1 MKAKYSKPLLLS
13 IIILSILVWLGYQNT
28 EQGITFSEAIH
39 IAFVGPLS
47 GSGAPEGTALL
58 QSVKLYIDEVNR
70 NGGVNGRQIVLDEYD
85 DQNTPIKAKE
95 QALEI
100 VKQNQAVAVIGHY
113 YSSCSLSAGEVYQQ
127 SEIPAITPGSTNVKV
142 TEDNPWYF
150 RTIFH
155 DDLQGRFMANY
166 LKKVLQYNT
175 VTIIHHDDAYGK
187 DLARAFKD
195 TFQNL
200 GAEVKHEYKF
210 QGNDANLTWTLQQI
224 VDDLATQ
231 KDTGFIFLG
240 TYALEGVELV
250 RLLKD
255 KGIKNPIIVPAAF
268 DSKTFQEGFDNYPEE
283 KKNPGYYTNG
293 IYITTPLIFDTANEK
308 AQKFKEEYQAKYQE
322 EANLRTPFAY
332 DAAML
337 LISAIKNTGI
347 TGQPPTI
354 QDDRKTIREYL
365 AKIDNSSEAIE
376 GTTGYNYFNDKGDAQ
391 KTVAMGVY
399 KNNNIISALVQLQSV
414 RNPNEI
420 QNLDKATEEGRV
432 IDIDEQYFYKTN
444 VVYVGVKINEI
455 TDFDLENLTF
465 IVDFYLWFRFQ
476 GNIKPQD
483 IEFLNAVEPFDL
495 EPDKPT
501 LVNTITATTPDTKE
515 TTPPARLIKVETQDQ
530 ITHRLYRIKS
540 NFKADFLPTNYI
552 FNQHSLGVSFRHRDL
567 TRNNLIYVTDILG
580 MGLTKQD
587 IDTDTGKLDKT
598 LVQSASLLDWTINK
612 PRFFQDIVKENALGS
627 LKYLDVLGGMVEYSQ
642 FNMNVLITSN
652 KFSIRRAISH
662 QAADNILLVSS
673 IIILLLA
680 FKHSTFR
687 RFSKLIWVI
696 QALFAF
702 LLLLSSEV
710 VLLARLIDE
719 TNTTNINVIIKA
731 FDMLWWIIPAI
742 LLHSAIEQFLWVPL
756 EEKSGRNIPRIGRRF
771 VSFTIYLM
779 TFFAIL
785 AFVYDQRLTSL
796 LATSGVI
803 AMIIGLAIQINISNI
818 FSGIAINIEHPFRV
832 GDWVQIGTFDE
843 GKVVDITWRTTRI
856 ITRMGCILSI
866 PNSVASEST
875 IHNYDYPDD
884 TFWLRFIVHVHPA
897 HPPQRVQ
904 KIIRDAVISTE
915 VVLKT
920 PDPFIIFRGLSD
932 WAADYMVYFAV
943 RDYAWRLLHEEAV
956 WTRIWVHLN
965 RAGIAPA
972 IQRQEIHL
980 FKGMKERG
988 EEAATKPLTLLREID
1003 LFRPFSE
1010 EAKLY
1015 LSEHMHIH
1023 RISAG
1028 EIIVRQGDTGNSLF
1042 IIIEGVVG
1050 VRVLTPEKE
1059 SIEVARLG
1067 AGNFFGEMAL
1077 LTGEDRT
1084 ATVIAITDS
1093 HLFEIT
1099 KEDIAPLMEQ
1109 QTEVTEMVSKVLT
1122 QRQMMTKSQM
1132 HVQHDIQVEED
1143 ALHKRLLDRIEKFF
1157 GLTTK

>member
-1 MKAKYSKPLLLS
+1 MKAKHRKPLLLS
-13 IIILSILVWLGYQNT
+13 IFILTILVWLGYKNT
-28 EQGITFSEAIH
+28 EQSNTFNEAIY

-47 GSGAPEGTALL
+47 GSSASEGIALL
-58 QSVKLYIDEVNR
+58 QSVKLYLNDVNK
-70 NGGVNGRQIVLDEYD
+70 NGGINGRQIVLDEYD
-85 DQNTPIKAKE
+85 DQNNPIKAKE

-100 VKQNQAVAVIGHY
+100 VNQNRAVAVIGHY
-113 YSSCSLSAGEVYQQ
+113 YSSCSLSAGDVYKQH
-127 SEIPAITPGSTNVKV
+127 EIPAITPGSTNVKV
-142 TEDNPWYF
+142 TQDNPWYF

-200 GAEVKHEYKF
+200 GAEVKYEYKF
-210 QGNDANLTWTLQQI
+210 QGNDANLTWALQDI
-224 VDDLATQ
+224 VNSLATK
-231 KDTGFIFLG
+231 KDSGFIFLA

-250 RLLKD
+250 HLLKD
-255 KGIKNPIIVPAAF
+255 KGLKNPIIVPAAF
-268 DSKTFQEGFDNYPEE
+268 DSKTFQEGFNEYPEE

-308 AQKFKEEYQAKYQE
+308 AQKFKEEYREIYQE

-337 LISAIKNTGI
+337 LVNAIKNTEI
-347 TGQPPTI
+347 KGQTQTI

-376 GTTGYNYFNDKGDAQ
+376 GTTGYNYFNGSGDAQ

-420 QNLDKATEEGRV
+420 PNLEKAIEEGRV

-444 VVYVGVKINEI
+444 VVYIGTKINEI
-455 TDFDLENLTF
+455 TDFNLENLTF
-465 IVDFYLWFRFQ
+465 TVDFYLWFRFQ
-476 GNIKPQD
+476 GNIKPQN
-483 IEFLNAVEPFDL
+483 IEFLNAFEPFEL
-495 EPDKPT
+495 EPTKPT
-501 LVNTITATTPDTKE
+501 LTVSADAKE
-515 TTPPARLIKVETQDQ
+515 LPPPARLIKVETQDQ

-540 NFKADFLPTNYI
+540 GFKANFLPTNYI
-552 FNQHSLGVSFRHRDL
+552 FNQHILGFSFRHHDL

-580 MGLTKQD
+580 MGLTKQE
-587 IDTDTGKLDKT
+587 INTEVSASKLDKT
-598 LVQSASLLDWTINK
+598 LIQSASLIDWTINK
-612 PRFFQDIVKENALGS
+612 PRFFQNIIKENALGS

-642 FNMNVLITSN
+642 FNMGILITSN

-662 QAADNILLVSS
+662 QTADNILLVSG

-696 QALFAF
+696 QAVFAF

-719 TNTTNINVIIKA
+719 TNTTNINNIIRF
-731 FDMLWWIIPAI
+731 FDILWWIIPAI
-742 LLHSAIEQFLWVPL
+742 LLHSAIEQFLWIPL

-884 TFWLRFIVHVHPA
+884 TYWLRFIVHVHPA
-897 HPPQRVQ
+897 HSPYRVQ

-980 FKGMKERG
+980 FKGVKERG

-1028 EIIVRQGDTGNSLF
+1028 EIIVRQGDAGNSLF
-1042 IIIEGVVG
+1042 IIVEGVVG

-1099 KEDIAPLMEQ
+1099 NEELAPLMAE

-1143 ALHKRLLDRIEKFF
+1143 ALHKRLLDKIEKFF